1 METNNFKTI
10 SDKYI
15 DSKMDELWSISKYIH
30 ENPELC
36 FEEYKASKIQC
47 EYLEKYGFKVERG
60 VGGLETSFKATY
72 HKKNK
77 SPVIT
82 VISEYD
88 ALPIGHACGHNLIA
102 TSAIGTAIAA
112 KKFLEE
118 NDIDGS
124 ISIIGTPAEE
134 SGGGK
139 IILLENGVF
148 EDSDIVLMMHPTSY
162 THRIAGECLSSN
174 RFRVEF
180 IGKSAHAQAHPDNGV
195 NALSTASL
203 FITATAF
210 LRQHFKSDVRLSC
223 IIEEGGTV
231 TSLIPDKS
239 IVVGSIAS
247 LSLTDLNSI
256 TEKIETCA
264 KGCAMSLG
272 CETNITIKN
281 GYQGR
286 VPNKTLSDIC
296 KKEIMAINESVMDNM
311 PMDYGGE
318 DLGNVSRFIPI
329 CSPYISIFK
338 DYKIS
343 NHTEQFKNLS
353 ISESGFNC
361 VKVASKIMARTFI
374 ELLNNKHYIKQA
386 KDELEE
392 RLKLDNI

>member
-15 DSKMDELWSISKYIH
+15 DSKMDELWEISKYIH

-47 EYLEKYGFKVERG
+47 EYLEKYGFKVEKN
-60 VGGLETSFKATY
+60 VGGLETAFKATY
-72 HKKNK
+72 YKKNK

-102 TSAIGTAIAA
+102 ASAIGTAIAA
-112 KKFLEE
+112 KKFIED
-118 NDIDGS
+118 NDIEGT

-148 EDSDIVLMMHPTSY
+148 DDSDIVLMMHPTSD

-174 RFRVEF
+174 RFRIEF
-180 IGKSAHAQAHPDNGV
+180 IGKSAHASAHPYNGV
-195 NALSTASL
+195 NALSASSL
-203 FITATAF
+203 FLTATAF

-223 IIEEGGTV
+223 IIEQGGTV
-231 TSLIPDKS
+231 SSVIPNKS
-239 IVVGSIAS
+239 VVVGSIAS
-247 LSLTDLNSI
+247 LSLKDLNSI

-272 CETNITIKN
+272 CEANITIKN
-281 GYQGR
+281 GYHGR

-296 KKEIMAINESVMDNM
+296 KKEIIAINESVMDNM

-343 NHTEQFKNLS
+343 NHTEQFKSLS
-353 ISESGFNC
+353 ISESGFDC

-386 KDELEE
+386 KDELKEI
-392 RLKLDNI
+392 LKLY

>member
-1 METNNFKTI
+1 METNKLKTI
-10 SDKYI
+10 SDQYI
-15 DSKMDELWSISKYIH
+15 DSKMDELWEISKYIH
-30 ENPELC
+30 QNPELC
-36 FEEYKASKIQC
+36 FEEHKASKIQC
-47 EYLEKYGFKVERG
+47 DYLEKYGFKVEKN
-60 VGGLETSFKATY
+60 VGTLETAFKATY
-72 HKKNK
+72 SKKNK
-77 SPVIT
+77 GPVIT
-82 VISEYD
+82 VVSEYD

-102 TSAIGTAIAA
+102 TSAMGTAIAA

-118 NDIDGS
+118 NDIEGT
-124 ISIIGTPAEE
+124 ISVIGTPAEE
-134 SGGGK
+134 AGGGK

-148 EDSDIVLMMHPTSY
+148 DDSDIVLMMHPTSD

-174 RFRVEF
+174 RFKIEF
-180 IGKSAHAQAHPDNGV
+180 IGKSAHASAHPYNGV
-195 NALSTASL
+195 NALSTSSL
-203 FITATAF
+203 FLTATAF

-239 IVVGSIAS
+239 TISGSVAC
-247 LSLTDLNSI
+247 LSLADLNTI
-256 TEKIETCA
+256 TKKIEDCA

-272 CETNITIKN
+272 CEVNVRVKN
-281 GYQGR
+281 GYHGR

-296 KKEIMAINESVMDNM
+296 KKEILAINEEVMDNM

-353 ISESGFNC
+353 ISESGFDC
-361 VKVASKIMARTFI
+361 VKVSSKIMARTFI
-374 ELLNNKHYIKQA
+374 ELLNNTDYIKQA
-386 KDELEE
+386 KDELKEV
-392 RLKLDNI
+392 LKLY